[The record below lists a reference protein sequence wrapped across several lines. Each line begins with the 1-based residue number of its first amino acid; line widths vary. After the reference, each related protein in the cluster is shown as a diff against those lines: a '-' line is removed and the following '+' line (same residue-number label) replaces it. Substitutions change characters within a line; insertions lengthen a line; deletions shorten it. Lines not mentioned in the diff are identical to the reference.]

1 MIPSH
6 AKPVVSIRSMTK
18 RYVMG
23 STIVEALREVSLDV
37 YKGQFIAIMGPSGS
51 GKSTLLHLMGCLDRP
66 SSGVYELDGK
76 DVAQLDDN
84 HLSLV
89 RATQIGFV
97 FQSFNLIPQLNVK
110 ENVEVPFHYQQL
122 LKEHYQQSLLKA
134 IERVGMSHRLHHL
147 PRELSGG
154 EIQRVAIARALAIDP
169 VLILADEPT
178 GNLDSENGKKI
189 LSLFQELHKQGVTVI
204 MVTHDELVARHAEKI
219 IRMRDGRIISQET
232 TKQTVDHVI

>member
-1 MIPSH
+1 
-6 AKPVVSIRSMTK
+6 
-18 RYVMG
+18 
-23 STIVEALREVSLDV
+23 L
-37 YKGQFIAIMGPSGS
+37 
-51 GKSTLLHLMGCLDRP
+51 GCLDRP
-66 SSGVYELDGK
+66 SAGVYELDGK

-110 ENVEVPFHYQQL
+110 ENVEVPFHYQEQ
-122 LKEHYQQSLLKA
+122 LKETYQQSLLKA
-134 IERVGMSHRLHHL
+134 IERVGMSHRLNHL

-189 LSLFQELHKQGVTVI
+189 LALFQELHKQGVTVI
-204 MVTHDELVARHAEKI
+204 MVTHDESVARHAEKI
-219 IRMRDGRIISQET
+219 IRMRDGKIISQET
-232 TKQTVDHVI
+232 TKQIVDHAI